1 MIENVYKKQ
10 SVPKLCET
18 RWTARVDT
26 LSTLISKYQCAKQ
39 SESDVSRKSSDSD
52 AKLKA
57 GSHLRE
63 SSDSDARLKVG
74 SHLRESS
81 DSDARLMA
89 GSHLRQSS
97 DSDARLE
104 AGSHLM
110 IQISQ
115 IIVALVV
122 TQHILSYTRP
132 LAQALVK
139 SDCDIV
145 KACIDA
151 NTCKKVIREQRD
163 DNTFRNLW
171 GGGGGGGELKR

>member
-1 MIENVYKKQ
+1 MFTKKQ

-26 LSTLISKYQCAKQ
+26 LSTLISKYKCAKQ
-39 SESDVSRKSSDSD
+39 SESDVSRK
-52 AKLKA
+52 
-57 GSHLRE
+57 G
-63 SSDSDARLKVG
+63 SDSDARLK
-74 SHLRESS
+74 
-81 DSDARLMA
+81 A

-104 AGSHLM
+104 AGSHLRM

-151 NTCKKVIREQRD
+151 NTCKKVIREQRE
-163 DNTFRNLW
+163 DNTSRNFFLGGR
-171 GGGGGGGELKR
+171 GGGN

>member
-1 MIENVYKKQ
+1 MFTKKQ

-26 LSTLISKYQCAKQ
+26 LSTLISKYKCAKQ
-39 SESDVSRKSSDSD
+39 SESDVSRKGSDSD
-52 AKLKA
+52 ARLKA

-63 SSDSDARLKVG
+63 SSDSDARLK
-74 SHLRESS
+74 
-81 DSDARLMA
+81 A

-104 AGSHLM
+104 AGSHLRM

-151 NTCKKVIREQRD
+151 NTCKKVI
-163 DNTFRNLW
+163 
-171 GGGGGGGELKR
+171 